1 MIKLVDIETDV
12 QEDVQFGTC
21 ELCMYTSDLEVQNY
35 IFEDDDGDQLSIEGG
50 YWSWG
55 DYVTYDIDIPF
66 TELAQR
72 IKDANI
78 KTFNELREKF
88 TYDFL

>member
-1 MIKLVDIETDV
+1 MIKLVDIGTNV

-21 ELCMYTSDLEVQNY
+21 ELCMYTADLTVENY

-50 YWSWG
+50 YWDWG
-55 DYVTYDIDIPF
+55 DYVHYDIDIPF

-72 IKDANI
+72 IKVANI
-78 KTFNELREKF
+78 ETFSELKEKF
-88 TYDFL
+88 PYDFL